1 MEDLSDFL
9 KSKQEE
15 YEQEQL
21 SWSTVKEDWLQQVQD
36 FLEQIKSWLQ
46 PLVEKELIQFN
57 ENTLTLD
64 EEHIGSYTIN
74 ILEIVI
80 GANRIKVEPVG
91 RLIIG
96 ALGRIDISSNKGSY
110 IILYQEQQGWI
121 YRNAGQREKFRPF
134 NEASFTQMIKEL
146 A

>member
-1 MEDLSDFL
+1 MGDLSDFL
-9 KSKQEE
+9 KNKQEE

-46 PLVEKELIQFN
+46 PLVEEKLIQFD

-64 EEHIGSYTIN
+64 EEHIGSYTTKV
-74 ILEIVI
+74 LEIVI
-80 GANRIKVEPVG
+80 GANRIKVQPVG

-110 IILYQEQQGWI
+110 IILYHEQQGWI
-121 YRNAGQREKFRPF
+121 YRNAGQREKFLQF